1 MQRCLKKTVKAKER
15 HSQAQFKVEQLL
27 SGGLAPRGG
36 GGIAG
41 ATAAISVE
49 YLCHPLPLGICHP
62 VRLSPCHSL
71 TLWLVM
77 LEFDLSPPQKLSFRL
92 VPADSSGNLLG

>member
-36 GGIAG
+36 GGSLVLRQPLVLNIF
-41 ATAAISVE
+41 AI
-49 YLCHPLPLGICHP
+49 LPLGICHP